1 MARAYDAQASSPGGD
16 ALHEACGVVG
26 IYAPG
31 HSVARQAYFALY
43 ALQHRGQESAGIAV
57 SDGATI
63 ACHREMG
70 LLSSIFDED
79 ILGKLTG
86 YIAVGHTRYS
96 TTGSSAVVNAQP
108 LLERATFGDV
118 TLAHNGNLTN
128 IDALRAGLPAT
139 TVLQATSDSEVLAKS
154 IVQAPGSDLVARI
167 RHVMGVAEGA
177 YSTVMSTERTLYAF
191 RDPWGVRPLCYG
203 RFPGGGWMFASE
215 SCALA
220 TVGAE
225 YVRELDPGEIM
236 WVDGDLHVSKMPQPR
251 PQALC
256 MFEYIYFA
264 RPDSILN
271 GSSIYMARLEM
282 GRQLAREHPV
292 EADVVMAVPDSAVPG
307 GIGYSQESGLPY
319 VEGLIKNRYI
329 GRTFISPD
337 QAMRSR
343 GVQLKFNPIKELLA
357 GKRVIVVD
365 DSIVRGTTTPRIV
378 KLLRDA
384 GAREVHVRIT
394 SPPIVHPCYL
404 GVDMATHDELIAANY
419 TIDEI
424 RSKIGADS
432 LGYLSRDGLL
442 RAVARKR
449 GEMCLGCLTGEYP
462 ETYTGPAVAGRDVP
476 VLAHS
481 S

>member
-1 MARAYDAQASSPGGD
+1 M
-16 ALHEACGVVG
+16 CGVVG
-26 IYAPG
+26 LYAPG
-31 HSVARQAYFALY
+31 HDVARMAYFGLY

-57 SDGATI
+57 SDGASI

-70 LLSSIFDED
+70 LLSSIFDEE
-79 ILGKLTG
+79 ILSKLQG

-96 TTGSSAVVNAQP
+96 TTGSSVVVNAQP
-108 LLERATFGDV
+108 LLERAPFGDV
-118 TLAHNGNLTN
+118 ALAHNGNLTN
-128 IDALRAGLPAT
+128 TDEMRAELSPI
-139 TVLQATSDSEVLAKS
+139 TVLHASSDSEVLARL
-154 IVQAPGSDLVARI
+154 IVEAPGDDMRARI
-167 RHVMGVAEGA
+167 RSVMSRAEGA
-177 YSTVMSTERTLYAF
+177 YSIVMSTENALYAF

-203 RFPGGGWMFASE
+203 TNPSGGYMFASE

-220 TVGAE
+220 TVGAQFI
-225 YVRELDPGEIM
+225 RELDPGEIM
-236 WVDGDLHVSKMPQPR
+236 WVDGEGLHYEKIPHPK

-264 RPDSILN
+264 RPDSLLDN
-271 GSSIYMARLEM
+271 RSIYMARLEM

-292 EADVVMAVPDSAVPG
+292 EADVVMAVPDSAIPG
-307 GIGYSQESGLPY
+307 GIGFAQEAGLPY

-343 GVQLKFNPIKELLA
+343 GVQLKFNPIVENLRDQ
-357 GKRVIVVD
+357 RVVVVD

-394 SPPIVHPCYL
+394 SPPIIHPCYL
-404 GVDMATHDELIAANY
+404 GVDMATHEELIAANL
-419 TIDEI
+419 TIPEI
-424 RSKIGADS
+424 RKKIGADS
-432 LGYLSRDGLL
+432 LGYLSKEGLL
-442 RAVARKR
+442 RATGRKR

-462 ETYTGPAVAGRDVP
+462 ETYNGPPVRAVAVR
-476 VLAHS
+476 H
-481 S
+481 

>member
-1 MARAYDAQASSPGGD
+1 VARDYDGEAPLPAGD
-16 ALHEACGVVG
+16 SLHEACGVVG

-31 HSVARQAYFALY
+31 NPVARHAYFGLY

-70 LLSSIFDED
+70 LISSIFDED
-79 ILGKLTG
+79 VLSRLTG

-96 TTGSSAVVNAQP
+96 TTGSSVVVNAQP
-108 LLERATFGDV
+108 LLEHAAFGDV

-128 IDALRAGLPAT
+128 TDALRIGLDAT
-139 TVLQATSDSEVLAKS
+139 TVLQATSDSEVLAKA
-154 IVQAPGSDLVARI
+154 IVQAPGADLVARI
-167 RHVMGVAEGA
+167 RKVMSIAEGA
-177 YSTVMSTERTLYAF
+177 YSVVMSTEKSLYAF

-203 RFPGGGWMFASE
+203 RFPGGGYMFASE

-220 TVGAE
+220 TVGAQ
-225 YVRELDPGEIM
+225 YIRELDPGEIISL
-236 WVDGDLHVSKMPQPR
+236 DNEGLHVDKMPAPK

-264 RPDSILN
+264 RPDSILS
-271 GSSIYMARLEM
+271 GKSIYMARLEM

-292 EADVVMAVPDSAVPG
+292 EADVVMAIPDSAVPG
-307 GIGYSQESGLPY
+307 GIGFSQEAKLPY

-337 QAMRSR
+337 QSMRAR
-343 GVQLKFNPIKELLA
+343 GVQLKFNPIVELLA

-378 KLLRDA
+378 KLLRDS

-394 SPPIVHPCYL
+394 SPPIIHPCYL
-404 GVDMATHDELIAANY
+404 GVDMATHDELIAANF
-419 TIDEI
+419 TIEEI
-424 RSKIGADS
+424 RQKIGADT
-432 LGYLSRDGLL
+432 LGYLSKEGLL
-442 RAVARKR
+442 QAVARKR

-462 ETYTGPAVAGRDVP
+462 ETYNGPP
-476 VLAHS
+476 VREYSALH
-481 S
+481 

>member
-1 MARAYDAQASSPGGD
+1 LARSYDAQAPLPAGD
-16 ALHEACGVVG
+16 SLHEACGVVG

-31 HSVARQAYFALY
+31 TEVARHAYFGLY

-63 ACHREMG
+63 VCHREMG
-70 LLSSIFDED
+70 LISSIFDEE
-79 ILGKLTG
+79 ILGNLTG

-96 TTGSSAVVNAQP
+96 TTGSSIVVNAQP
-108 LLERATFGDV
+108 LLERAAFGDL

-128 IDALRAGLPAT
+128 TEELRGTLQAA
-139 TVLQATSDSEVLAKS
+139 TVLQATSDSEVLAKA
-154 IVQAPGSDLVARI
+154 IVQAPGPDLTARI
-167 RHVMGVAEGA
+167 RYVMARAEGA
-177 YSTVMSTERTLYAF
+177 YSVVMSTEKALYAF

-203 RFPGGGWMFASE
+203 RFPGGGYMFASE

-225 YVRELDPGEIM
+225 YVRELDPGEVM
-236 WVDGDLHVSKMPQPR
+236 WIDDEGLHVDKIPAPK

-264 RPDSILN
+264 RPDSVLKDH
-271 GSSIYMARLEM
+271 SIYMARLEM
-282 GRQLAREHPV
+282 GRQLAREHPAD
-292 EADVVMAVPDSAVPG
+292 ADVVMAVPDSAIPG
-307 GIGYSQESGLPY
+307 GIGFSQEAGLPY

-337 QAMRSR
+337 QSMRAR
-343 GVQLKFNPIKELLA
+343 GVHLKFNPIVELLE
-357 GKRVIVVD
+357 GRRVIVVD

-404 GVDMATHDELIAANY
+404 GVDMATHDELIAANF
-419 TIDEI
+419 TVDQI
-424 RSKIGADS
+424 REKIGADS
-432 LGYLSRDGLL
+432 LGYLSKEGLL
-442 RAVARKR
+442 RAVGRKR

-462 ETYTGPAVAGRDVP
+462 ETYNGPPVYEKDAVATAP
-476 VLAHS
+476 A
-481 S
+481 